1 MESQQPIVPP
11 TGSSL
16 PEGAGTLE
24 LLNLFDKMRSVRGF
38 VFDVDGV
45 FTDNTIQVTEMG
57 ELLRTMHVR
66 DGQVIK
72 WAIRA
77 GLPVAIIT
85 GGRSEGTRKRFIDLG
100 VTEYYSNI
108 QEKGEAFTAF
118 LQRTGLS
125 AIHICY
131 MGDDLPDLPVLR
143 KVGLSCAPADAVP
156 EVLAVVDYVSH
167 LPGGLGC
174 VRDVVE
180 KVLKLQEK
188 WPKY

>member
-1 MESQQPIVPP
+1 MPP